1 MAQTDVPH
9 SSEEES
15 LKTLFDEAMQMF
27 DRIENGSE
35 ATNSDA
41 VQVWLF
47 SFIFCNETLHG
58 SAF

>member
-35 ATNSDA
+35 ATNCDA

-47 SFIFCNETLHG
+47 CNETYETLHG